1 MLQGLAI
8 SLSPQRP
15 LFPPTPVHVEF
26 VIVEVTVDRFS
37 PLTPVLPVSISAVCH
52 SHSLISYRRCEVF
65 AIDCVLNEEAWR
77 KTVNTIHS

>member
-1 MLQGLAI
+1 MSQGLAV

-37 PLTPVLPVSISAVCH
+37 PLTPVLPVSISPVGH
-52 SHSLISYRRCEVF
+52 SHSVTSYRRCGAFVIDWVF
-65 AIDCVLNEEAWR
+65 KNAHER
-77 KTVNTIHS
+77 RTS